1 MFSPSFGKGLPHP
14 AAALFL
20 AVISKLEVF

>member
-20 AVISKLEVF
+20 AVISNLEVF